1 MTQPRRMGTQT
12 SETRHRLLDVTERLM
27 LAEGYAAVSSRSVAK
42 AAEVTPALVHYYFA
56 TIDDLFL
63 EVLRRR
69 AEQQLERQ
77 QLLLAEGAPLRA
89 FWDWTRDPKRTAL
102 VLEFMSLA
110 NHRKAIQEQLGAYTE
125 QFRRMQLDI
134 LESHLKV
141 TGRTL
146 PVEPIALLGI
156 INAVASNL
164 VLEKSIGV
172 RLGHRE
178 IEAAVQFLLDTF
190 EPIDKPTRKSS
201 PTRRSS

>member
-1 MTQPRRMGTQT
+1 MAQPRRMGTET

-110 NHRKAIQEQLGAYTE
+110 NHRKAIQEKLGEYTE
-125 QFRRMQLDI
+125 QFRRMQLAV
-134 LESHLKV
+134 LEASLKKS
-141 TGRTL
+141 GRTL
-146 PVEPIALLGI
+146 PVEPIAMLGM

-178 IEAAVQFLLDTF
+178 IEAAVQFVLDSV
-190 EPIDKPTRKSS
+190 EPTGKLAKKPPKS
-201 PTRRSS
+201 R